1 MRKIYLVFL
10 AVVLSGCGSNSPMVP
25 VSGIVKLDGQPLV
38 NASVSFVPQGNGK
51 QATGTTDEKGKF
63 VLSTI
68 DPRDGAMPGTYK
80 VVIAP
85 NTAASDIPEG
95 LSASEAMEADAAAAA
110 KGKKTKGAQVPEAYS
125 RSDKT
130 TLTQEV
136 PSKGEVVFDLKS
148 K

>member
-1 MRKIYLVFL
+1 MRKIYLVLL
-10 AVVLSGCGSNSPMVP
+10 AVVLAGCGSNSLMVP
-25 VSGIVKLDGQPLV
+25 VSGTVRLDGQPLV
-38 NASVSFVPQGNGK
+38 NASVSFVPDGNGK

-85 NTAASDIPEG
+85 NSAASDIPEG

-110 KGKKTKGAQVPEAYS
+110 KGTKSKGTQVPEAYT
-125 RSDKT
+125 RPDKT

-136 PSKGEVVFDLKS
+136 PPKGEVVFDLKS
-148 K
+148 R

>member
-1 MRKIYLVFL
+1 M
-10 AVVLSGCGSNSPMVP
+10 
-25 VSGIVKLDGQPLV
+25 
-38 NASVSFVPQGNGK
+38 
-51 QATGTTDEKGKF
+51 
-63 VLSTI
+63 LSTI

-85 NTAASDIPEG
+85 NSAASDMPEG
-95 LSASEAMEADAAAAA
+95 LSASEAMAADATAAA
-110 KGKKTKGAQVPEAYS
+110 KGTKSKGNLVPEAYT
-125 RSDKT
+125 RPDKT